1 MQTIRKQN
9 RRFFHALICL
19 ILFVHATLVSG
30 AIPVEQSNSLLSQ
43 WIQSKGQKSNSISE
57 ATRSEIWSRVRSRLH
72 ISAPTSAPLF
82 QRHVK
87 QYARSQSYINKLA
100 DNASPYLYYVL
111 EEVEKRGMPSEIALL
126 PMIESDFN
134 PHNLSHKG
142 ALGIWQIMPS
152 LGRIYGLK
160 QNSIYD
166 GRRDIYEST
175 KVALD
180 HLEYLHK
187 KFGGNWLLALAAY
200 NSGES
205 RVMNA
210 IKKNRAAKKPTDF
223 WSLNLPKETTNYVPK
238 LLALASIVKSPKQYG
253 VTLPHIANQPVFTR
267 VNSTKAIDI
276 ARAAKMVDVSETQL
290 RKLNPGFK
298 RTANPTGPFQLV
310 VPIQRVETIKEKIPT
325 TPVKSAAKPES
336 KTASKK
342 TTTTSAPAPS
352 TAKVIVNSN
361 PKASKDVTTV
371 KAVKSAPAKK
381 NKIHV
386 VKRGESIPKI
396 AAKHGI
402 KISTLL
408 ANNNLKSQSSV
419 IQPGQKLIVG

>member
-1 MQTIRKQN
+1 MYRYFQSL
-9 RRFFHALICL
+9 FCL
-19 ILFVHATLVSG
+19 FLLLHTTLVWC
-30 AIPVEQSNSLLSQ
+30 AVPVEQPNSLLSQ
-43 WIQSKGQKSNSISE
+43 WVQSKGQN
-57 ATRSEIWSRVRSRLH
+57 EIWSRVRSRLH
-72 ISAPTSAPLF
+72 IASPTTAPLY

-87 QYARSQSYINKLA
+87 QYARSQTYINKLA
-100 DNASPYLYYVL
+100 DNATPYLYYIL

-134 PHNLSHKG
+134 PFTLSNKG
-142 ALGIWQIMPS
+142 ALGLWQIMPA
-152 LGRIYGLK
+152 LGRLYGLK

-205 RVMNA
+205 RVLNA
-210 IKKNRAAKKPTDF
+210 IKKNKAAKKPTDF
-223 WSLNLPKETTNYVPK
+223 WSLQLPQETKNYVPK
-238 LLALASIVKSPKQYG
+238 LLALASIVKSPKQHG
-253 VTLPHIANQPVFTR
+253 VVLPSIPNQPVFTR
-267 VNSTKAIDI
+267 IETPKPIEI
-276 ARAAKMVDVSETQL
+276 ARAAKMANVSESQL

-298 RTANPTGPFQLV
+298 KTANPTGPFKLV
-310 VPIQRVETIKEKIPT
+310 VPVQGASSIKAEIKAPT
-325 TPVKSAAKPES
+325 ATTSSKSTV
-336 KTASKK
+336 TAK
-342 TTTTSAPAPS
+342 TTTAQPVATKTS
-352 TAKVIVNSN
+352 
-361 PKASKDVTTV
+361 PKASKDVQTVTKAKTT
-371 KAVKSAPAKK
+371 ATTQ
-381 NKIHV
+381 KIHV

-396 AAKHGI
+396 AEKHKI

-408 ANNNLKSQSSV
+408 AKNNLKSQSSI